1 MKKCVLRITILSLIF
16 CIFLSM
22 KCVVSNAAVQIWDSS
37 AKKYRSY
44 TIYNQS
50 TISDTY
56 IKNHGCGT
64 CCLTTLLHAY
74 GKRQSLGPKQ
84 VHKKLEKKIFG
95 NSFDKSH
102 PLGLNGIKKVL
113 LKNNISAV
121 YYAGTYGKSY
131 IKSKL
136 KSHLSKGKPAVVLLK
151 GNSKYNCAKK
161 ISGFHYILLLKYNA
175 NTKKVVV
182 GDSSGK
188 YTRTHYESLD
198 SIVTCMVKGK
208 SGSSY
213 PYYFNK
219 TKTNG
224 GMLLIT
230 E

>member
-1 MKKCVLRITILSLIF
+1 MR
-16 CIFLSM
+16 
-22 KCVVSNAAVQIWDSS
+22 
-37 AKKYRSY
+37 
-44 TIYNQS
+44 
-50 TISDTY
+50 
-56 IKNHGCGT
+56 
-64 CCLTTLLHAY
+64 
-74 GKRQSLGPKQ
+74 
-84 VHKKLEKKIFG
+84 FG
-95 NSFDKSH
+95 SSFDKSH